1 MRTFSHQAIIRPVFF
16 AFWLIVTAILGLSAC
31 STTTYESYRPVKNAK
46 TDIAF
51 VAASADFS
59 KYSRLMGE
67 EMGIFYPSHASVSEQ
82 DLTRVRS
89 AFRESFLAEL
99 TDYQIVDKP
108 AKDVLKISISLVDLR
123 GTAAD
128 RLPQLSREINEI
140 LKPGKLTFVI
150 EMSDSLTGNAILRA
164 ADTQRSP
171 AIDLAEDGSASPDEV
186 RAAAEYWAQLLRSFL
201 DKNLRGRG

>member
-16 AFWLIVTAILGLSAC
+16 AFWLIVAAIPGLSAC

-82 DLTRVRS
+82 DLTRVRT

-171 AIDLAEDGSASPDEV
+171 VIDLAEDGSASPDEV

>member
-1 MRTFSHQAIIRPVFF
+1 MQRSSKPFMTRLAFLTFLLA
-16 AFWLIVTAILGLSAC
+16 AATLGPSGC

-46 TDIAF
+46 TDIAY

-67 EMGIFYPSHASVSEQ
+67 EMGIFYPTHATVSEQ
-82 DLTRVRS
+82 DLERVRT

-108 AKDVLKISISLVDLR
+108 AKDVLKISVSLVDLR

-140 LKPGKLTFVI
+140 LEPGRLTFVI

-164 ADTQRSP
+164 ADTESSP
-171 AIDLAEDGSASPDEV
+171 AIDLAEDGSASSEEV
-186 RAAAEYWAQLLRSFL
+186 RAAAEYWAQLLRNFL
-201 DKNLRGRG
+201 DKNLRGKG